1 MNAKSKAPWMSAA
14 ARRVIIMVILIGV
27 ITPFWAY
34 LLFLTDIPMIV
45 MAGFALVVVLL
56 FSTGT
61 AWAASAI
68 PPRESKSDD
77 PPD

>member
-1 MNAKSKAPWMSAA
+1 MNEKSKAPWISAA
-14 ARRVIIMVILIGV
+14 ARRVIVMVVLIAV
-27 ITPFWAY
+27 ITPIWAY
-34 LLFLTDIPMIV
+34 LLFLTDIPMII
-45 MAGFALVVVLL
+45 MAGFALIVVLL

-77 PPD
+77 TPD

>member
-1 MNAKSKAPWMSAA
+1 MNAKSKAPWISAA
-14 ARRVIIMVILIGV
+14 ARRVIVMVVLIAV
-27 ITPFWAY
+27 ITPVWAY

-45 MAGFALVVVLL
+45 MAGFALIVVLL

-68 PPRESKSDD
+68 PPRESESDD
-77 PPD
+77 APD